1 MFGCCR
7 HHSKSFAGR
16 RHAVKC
22 LEFYASYLNH
32 FSNFRPNVEKK
43 VSFQEDFLKKS
54 DEISDE
60 NNRGRLHLAPLPSKT
75 SSHHSKSRKSS
86 KSTDDESAENK
97 RHSRQSNH
105 KHSNSR
111 KPSQGKKDQID
122 NEEKRKKSRA
132 PSKNKE
138 QESYM

>member
-1 MFGCCR
+1 M
-7 HHSKSFAGR
+7 
-16 RHAVKC
+16 
-22 LEFYASYLNH
+22 

-43 VSFQEDFLKKS
+43 VSFQEDVLKKS

-111 KPSQGKKDQID
+111 KPSQGKKDQND
-122 NEEKRKKSRA
+122 EEKRKKSRA
-132 PSKNKE
+132 QSNKE